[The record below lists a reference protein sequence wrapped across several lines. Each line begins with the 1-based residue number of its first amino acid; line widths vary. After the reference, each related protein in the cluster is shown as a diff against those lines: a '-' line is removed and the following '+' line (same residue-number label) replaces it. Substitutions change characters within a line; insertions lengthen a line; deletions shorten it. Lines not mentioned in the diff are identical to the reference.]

1 MRFVAAAA
9 NMRSAVFSIPL
20 LSLFDAKG
28 IAGNIIPA
36 IATTNAVVAGLQV
49 SFYQPL
55 TLCTTTL
62 LHYN

>member
-9 NMRSAVFSIPL
+9 NLRSAVFGIPL

-36 IATTNAVVAGLQV
+36 IATTNAVIAGLQV
-49 SFYQPL
+49 R
-55 TLCTTTL
+55 
-62 LHYN
+62 